1 MGKQF
6 MIVRMAARKMG
17 EALNLSPIPG
27 LFEEP
32 EAEQVLSRLRADE
45 PETVF
50 LVQEVGTT

>member
-6 MIVRMAARKMG
+6 MIVKMAARKVG
-17 EALNLSPIPG
+17 EALNLTPIPG

-32 EAEQVLSRLRADE
+32 EAEQVLMRLRADE

-50 LVQEVGTT
+50 LMQEVGTT